1 MIELK
6 NIMEDII
13 FGLIDGLDESKSG
26 EIDKNQKKEIAA
38 FTLNRIRPMYITS
51 NKGFTNMITKH
62 ENDPQFLAD
71 IMIQISEALKVV
83 KKSAIV
89 DNESIEIENDK
100 PFYVFPKLY
109 GKVVSASTM
118 CPIVDV
124 DVYLYIDSELAD
136 SIFQSWNNPV
146 KIKNIDEGIYSFAP
160 KPLVATPPFTTKSF
174 LFDIVVIKGSQKH
187 EKIFPYECTPSIIT
201 AGAMDIF
208 ENVLQ
213 VEDIY
218 VKFKGI

>member
-13 FGLIDGLDESKSG
+13 FGIIDGLDESKSG

-38 FTLNRIRPMYITS
+38 YTLNRIRPMYITS

-71 IMIQISEALKVV
+71 IMIQISQALKVV
-83 KKSAIV
+83 KKSAIEEK
-89 DNESIEIENDK
+89 ESIEIENDK

-109 GKVVSASTM
+109 GKVVSATTM
-118 CPIVDV
+118 CPVVDV
-124 DVYLYIDSELAD
+124 DVSLYIDSKIAD
-136 SIFQSWNNPV
+136 SVFQSWNNPV

-160 KPLVATPPFTTKSF
+160 KPLVATPPFKAKSF
-174 LFDIVVIKGSQKH
+174 LFNIIVMKNGQKH
-187 EKIFPYECTPSIIT
+187 EKIFPYECTPSIVT
-201 AGAMDIF
+201 SGSLDIF